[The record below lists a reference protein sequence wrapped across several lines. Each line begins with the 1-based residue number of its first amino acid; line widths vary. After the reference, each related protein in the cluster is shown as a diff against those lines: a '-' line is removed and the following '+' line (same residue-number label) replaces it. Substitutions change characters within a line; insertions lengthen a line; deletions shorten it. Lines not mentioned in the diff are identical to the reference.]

1 MGFSPVLQPGIL
13 FRVPFEDGEEVVWVV
28 LVVFEELVLV
38 DWHKQVRETK
48 TRRKRTRGKRD
59 LCFSDEK
66 AMFSLVIHSGIQSL
80 VLRVLR
86 VGRCF
91 PLEQKP
97 QHISTLN

>member
-13 FRVPFEDGEEVVWVV
+13 IRVPLEDGEEVVW
-28 LVVFEELVLV
+28 VVFEELVLV

-48 TRRKRTRGKRD
+48 TRRTRGKRD